1 MAREVVQIVELLQ
14 PSCSLVWG
22 QSPCSAAGNAAR
34 KCFNT
39 RKTCQD
45 VENFTLSSTSIFFV
59 TGDIAGRDI
68 DGVTYA
74 IPLLK
79 SVSTVP
85 SKVNFAGANH
95 NMQAFGTRATCSIAF
110 GDAPY
115 DDTLVDPYVSERDY
129 TPEDLGTFWGAW
141 LQRNPYYTNMTI
153 KVYEGFLGDALSE
166 MSVRTY
172 FTSSVSQ
179 SSNGGGVSIV
189 GRDILARVEEK
200 NGQCPVISTGVVYQS
215 ITDSA
220 ATFRV
225 SNAEIDDYS
234 SSGMVR
240 IDDEIVTYTS
250 ITESE
255 DGLYIQFEGSS
266 RGTNGTE
273 AAPHDIETTVQQCAS
288 YFDQEIPSVLYD
300 LLVTYC
306 GVGAEYLDVAGW
318 NQEVSELISDYRINR
333 IISEPES
340 VQELI
345 SQIQNQCLI
354 FMWWDERTAL
364 VKMKVVRG
372 LTEYPEILSDNDN
385 ILSGLSVKQSEDQR
399 ASQVWYW
406 YGRTDSLSDVSEIAN
421 YNGYV
426 TADVD
431 SESEER
437 YGSASIREI
446 FGTWV
451 SSRLMAKEVG
461 ERILQR
467 YVDIPKSITFSMDLK
482 DRAYGVGDPFYLEHY
497 LFYDEWRQPTL
508 TTWLI
513 TSYEEKLTQGVV
525 TYTAEDITSYGR
537 NYYFMASD
545 ATDYDG
551 SRVFKSAYW
560 GDDNGELND
569 GTIGARYS

>member
-1 MAREVVQIVELLQ
+1 MGREVVQVVEILQ

-22 QSPCSAAGNAAR
+22 QSPCTATGDAAR

-45 VENFTLSSTSIFFV
+45 VPNFELSTTSIFFV

-68 DGVTYA
+68 EGITYA

-95 NMQAFGTRATCSIAF
+95 NMQAFGTRATCSIALN
-110 GDAPY
+110 DAPH

-129 TPEDLGTFWGAW
+129 TPEDSGTFWGAW
-141 LQRNPYYTNMTI
+141 LKRNPYYTNMTI
-153 KVYEGFLGDALSE
+153 KVYEGFAGQSLSE

-172 FTSSVSQ
+172 FTSSISQ
-179 SSNGGGVSIV
+179 ASGGGQVTIV
-189 GRDILARVEEK
+189 GRDILARVEAK
-200 NGQCPVISTGVVYQS
+200 NGQCPVLSEGVVYQE
-215 ITDSA
+215 IDDSQV
-220 ATFRV
+220 TFRV
-225 SNAEIDDYS
+225 SGVAIDAYTG
-234 SSGMVR
+234 SGMVR
-240 IDDEIVTYTS
+240 IDDELITYTS
-250 ITESE
+250 ITESA
-255 DGLYIQFEGSS
+255 DGLYIQFEGCE

-273 AAPHDIETTVQQCAS
+273 AATHEIETTVQQCAV
-288 YFDQEIPSVLYD
+288 FLDQEISPVLYD

-306 GVGAEYLDVAGW
+306 GVEASYLDTAGW
-318 NQEVSELISDYRINR
+318 NAEIAELISDYRVNR
-333 IISEPES
+333 IISEPTS

-372 LTEYPEILSDNDN
+372 LTAYPETLNDSEN
-385 ILSGLSVKQSEDQR
+385 ILAGLSMKYSEDQR
-399 ASQVWYW
+399 SSQVWYW
-406 YGRTDSLSDVSEIAN
+406 YGRTDWISDASESSN

-426 TADVD
+426 SADLD
-431 SESEER
+431 SEGDAR

-446 FGTWV
+446 HGTWV
-451 SSRLMAKEVG
+451 DSKLVAKEVG
-461 ERILQR
+461 QRIMQR
-467 YVDIPKSITFSMDLK
+467 YVDIPQSITFSVDIK
-482 DRAYGVGDPFYLEHY
+482 DRAYGVGDAFYLEHH
-497 LFYDEWRQPTL
+497 LFYDEWRQPNV

-525 TYTAEDITSYGR
+525 TYTAEEITAYGR
-537 NYYFMASD
+537 SYYYMSD
-545 ATDYDG
+545 DTPPYDG
-551 SRVFKSAYW
+551 TRVFKSAYW
-560 GDDNGELND
+560 GDESGELSD